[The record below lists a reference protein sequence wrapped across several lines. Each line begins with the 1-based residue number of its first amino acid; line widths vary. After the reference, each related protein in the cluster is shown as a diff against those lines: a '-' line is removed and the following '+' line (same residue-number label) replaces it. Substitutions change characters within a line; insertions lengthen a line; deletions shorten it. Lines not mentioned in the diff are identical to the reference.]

1 VAYEDVVDTR
11 LADSYPGYPGYEK
24 LK

>member
-1 VAYEDVVDTR
+1 VAYEDVVDTS

>member
-1 VAYEDVVDTR
+1 VTYEDVVDTK